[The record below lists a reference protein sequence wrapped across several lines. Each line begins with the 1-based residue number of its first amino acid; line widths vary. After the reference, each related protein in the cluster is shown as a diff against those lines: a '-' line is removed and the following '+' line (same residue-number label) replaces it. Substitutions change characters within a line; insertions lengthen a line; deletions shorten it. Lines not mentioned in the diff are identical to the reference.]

1 MEFRLPRFLQ
11 LTPGAKKILYKIPFV
26 GDVLNV
32 VGETQQNLK
41 AGLRPS
47 SALGRGLA
55 VGGAG
60 IAASAVPPADLLTVA
75 PSVTRYAAKRA
86 ESPEEV
92 NRRELMRAMGVA
104 GGGST
109 PAALQQ
115 TARMLEFINP
125 ESLARTAADIA
136 EFGRSYALSP
146 DDRVEQLK
154 QELLTT
160 AAQR

>member
-11 LTPGAKKILYKIPFV
+11 LTPGAKKVLYKIPFV

-32 VGETQQNLK
+32 VGETQQNIR
-41 AGLRPS
+41 AGLSPS

-60 IAASAVPPADLLTVA
+60 FAASALPPADLLTIA
-75 PSVTRYAAKRA
+75 PSVTRYAAKKA
-86 ESPEEV
+86 EDPEEAK
-92 NRRELMRAMGVA
+92 RRELMRAMGVA

-109 PAALQQ
+109 PAALQK
-115 TARMLEFINP
+115 TAKMLEYINP
-125 ESLARTAADIA
+125 ESLARAAADVA

>member
-1 MEFRLPRFLQ
+1 MELRLPRFLQ
-11 LTPGAKKILYKIPFV
+11 LTPGAKKVLYKIPFV

-32 VGETQQNLK
+32 VGETQQNLR
-41 AGLRPS
+41 AGLSPS

-60 IAASAVPPADLLTVA
+60 FAASALPPADLLTIA
-75 PSVTRYAAKRA
+75 PSVTRYAAKKA
-86 ESPEEV
+86 ADPEEV
-92 NRRELMRAMGVA
+92 KRRELMRAMGVA
-104 GGGST
+104 GGGAT
-109 PAALQQ
+109 PAALQK
-115 TARMLEFINP
+115 TAEMLEYINP
-125 ESLARTAADIA
+125 ESLARVAADVA

>member
-1 MEFRLPRFLQ
+1 VDSGLLQKIQ
-11 LTPGAKKILYKIPFV
+11 LTPGAKKVLYRIPFV

-41 AGLRPS
+41 AGLTPK

-60 IAASAVPPADLLTVA
+60 LAASALPPADLLTIA

-86 ESPEEV
+86 EDPEEV
-92 NRRELMRAMGVA
+92 QRRELMRAMGVA

-109 PAALQQ
+109 PAALQT
-115 TARMLEFINP
+115 TAKMLEYVNP
-125 ESLARTAADIA
+125 ESLARAAADIA

-146 DDRVEQLK
+146 DERVEQLK
-154 QELLTT
+154 RELLTT